1 MKYDN
6 VTIDIQPRPVLQ
18 ELIEDLTN
26 KMLAQKAVL
35 DSLEEYNSGTSSTN
49 YMMRGLRADIRL
61 LNDVIERCYAQQEL
75 IDERNEQIIG
85 LN

>member
-6 VTIDIQPRPVLQ
+6 VTIDLQPRPVLQ

-26 KMLAQKAVL
+26 KMLAQKRVL
-35 DSLEEYNSGTSSTN
+35 ADLEHMNGGSSLV
-49 YMMRGLRADIRL
+49 RGLQVDIKL
-61 LNDVIERCYAQQEL
+61 LDQVIERCYAQQEL
-75 IDERNEQIIG
+75 INMRNEQLIG

>member
-6 VTIDIQPRPVLQ
+6 VIVDLQPRPVLQ

-26 KMLAQKAVL
+26 KMLVQKQVLADCGEDAAPAVVQ
-35 DSLEEYNSGTSSTN
+35 
-49 YMMRGLRADIRL
+49 GLKADIRL
-61 LNDVIERCYAQQEL
+61 LNQVIERCYAQQEL
-75 IDERNEQIIG
+75 INLRNEQIIG